1 MGFFV
6 VLRVAFFY
14 GKIKGRPEDL
24 IEIGVH
30 QLAVIYGD
38 DGHELT
44 FFVHAKCH
52 LSVLYQVAEG
62 ILHLVSVS
70 ILGGTAFDTIHHIR
84 RHVVLLQQESDLGS
98 FALKLLSVIH
108 ALIDAAAA
116 KLFMRT

>member
-44 FFVHAKCH
+44 FFVHAESH
-52 LSVLYQVAEG
+52 LSVLHQIAEG

-70 ILGGTAFDTIHHIR
+70 ILGGTAFYTIQHLR
-84 RHVVLLQQESDLGS
+84 RHAVLFQQKADLRF
-98 FALKLLSVIH
+98 FALKLLGVIH
-108 ALIDAAAA
+108 ALIDAASA